1 MSLADG
7 FSGTFPL
14 SAGTLK
20 AITGETDELHLYLQV
35 KQGQET
41 AGLHWPVVFVSVF
54 TGLVFAL
61 VS

>member
-1 MSLADG
+1 M
-7 FSGTFPL
+7 

-20 AITGETDELHLYLQV
+20 AITGEADELHLYLQV

-41 AGLHWPVVFVSVF
+41 VLACTGLWCVSVF